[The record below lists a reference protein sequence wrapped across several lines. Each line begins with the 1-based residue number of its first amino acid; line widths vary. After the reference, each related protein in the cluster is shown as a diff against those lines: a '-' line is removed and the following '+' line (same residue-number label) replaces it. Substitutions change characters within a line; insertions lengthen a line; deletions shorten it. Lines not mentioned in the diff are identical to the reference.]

1 MQRTD
6 GLEEGKYYIGKCNL
20 TDEEKKISYKN
31 PHCTE
36 YFCTANDIK
45 DCTKCYNFLKKN
57 KVQLYDT
64 NLFHNTLKLDNN
76 SIKYCKKNCNK
87 GYLYNYVEL
96 NPKKIELFEIDKYKT
111 LKTFKFDKLIYK
123 YSDVPYLVEY
133 ENTYPKPKSL
143 IHWGQLKMFLV
154 TLFFLMKKIDVS
166 DKEVHIIYAGSATGD
181 NILLLCQ
188 LFPNTR
194 WYLIDPRKHNKEL
207 YKKME
212 NKDQIYEIIE
222 GYFTDKIAEK
232 FNNQFKSRKHKLLLM
247 SDIREGTEDDKV
259 LANQESNA
267 NWHKIIQPDYSYFKF
282 RCAYESDINYNYYE
296 GTIYLQFYACQS
308 STETRILFEKELKPC
323 VYNTNEY
330 QGKLLYF
337 NRIIRPSYH
346 KSLIKDNN
354 LFDHCYDCTYF
365 GYIIKNYLEKFSD
378 FNPFKTEENKK
389 ETDISN
395 IMLYIVKYL
404 SKYSQNKI
412 EKHNNYIRNNIK

>member
-1 MQRTD
+1 
-6 GLEEGKYYIGKCNL
+6 
-20 TDEEKKISYKN
+20 
-31 PHCTE
+31 
-36 YFCTANDIK
+36 
-45 DCTKCYNFLKKN
+45 
-57 KVQLYDT
+57 
-64 NLFHNTLKLDNN
+64 
-76 SIKYCKKNCNK
+76 
-87 GYLYNYVEL
+87 
-96 NPKKIELFEIDKYKT
+96 
-111 LKTFKFDKLIYK
+111 
-123 YSDVPYLVEY
+123 
-133 ENTYPKPKSL
+133 
-143 IHWGQLKMFLV
+143 
-154 TLFFLMKKIDVS
+154 
-166 DKEVHIIYAGSATGD
+166 
-181 NILLLCQ
+181 
-188 LFPNTR
+188 
-194 WYLIDPRKHNKEL
+194 
-207 YKKME
+207 ME

-323 VYNTNEY
+323 VYNTNES
-330 QGKLLYF
+330 QVKLLYF